1 MKKVLLSL
9 FTVLLSVGFP
19 LVSSAESGQIWK
31 DSDTNLYALLQDKY
45 EVVDTIFL
53 SHTTNASRYTEV
65 IYLQKGA
72 DLYRC
77 TTFKNAKNRFQHECQ
92 FCQNPAQ

>member
-9 FTVLLSVGFP
+9 FTILLSVGFS
-19 LVSSAESGQIWK
+19 LVTAAESGQIWK
-31 DSDTNLYALLQDKY
+31 DSDANLYSLLQDKY
-45 EVVDTIFL
+45 EVVDTDFL

-77 TTFKNAKNRFQHECQ
+77 ITFKNAKNRFQHECQ
-92 FCQNPAQ
+92 LCQDPAQ